1 MGRLV
6 GSGPVAI
13 LLPLVL
19 LAGAAGLGWEVLW
32 ALQST
37 LALGQGAKGAA
48 VTLAATMGGMAVGSL
63 AMGRWVHGRD
73 VVAGRLYGAL
83 EIAIGLWGLALLPAF
98 ALVERLD
105 GWTWQ
110 HSPAI
115 AGIARVAAI
124 AIVLGP
130 PAVAMGATLP
140 LFVRLGRGRT
150 SAVYAANVVG
160 AATGALVLAFAL
172 VPMLGVHDTIR
183 VLSAVDVAVGVIALA
198 LLRERVSVPEP
209 PLRESFLVR
218 DATLLALATGFA
230 TFTLEVAWFRVL
242 RAAFNSTTEGF
253 AIMLSSFLVAIAGAA
268 AMAPALARRGI
279 SPARMVLG
287 AGLLVLGTTP
297 VIERYPLFVPTVGPY
312 YTVLVP
318 LWILQC
324 IAICGPAIAFLGTAL
339 PNILDA
345 APARAPTLYA
355 INTAGAVAGSLVAAW
370 ILLPTIGLGPTSW
383 LVGGLLVAVAFRG
396 LQGWERSLTWLAV
409 PALGLALVLRPSLEQ
424 RVTLGFLRSDVGQ
437 VLAHDDTPDGTLA
450 VVAIPSQRMLVID
463 GFVAAGEA
471 RLAHYMAWMGRL
483 PMMLAGDPERA
494 LVICFGTGQTAHA
507 VLTEGA
513 AQLDIVDVNPGVFAL
528 ADQFPS
534 NGGVLHD
541 PRVRTIAM
549 DGRAWLRR
557 NDATYDVI
565 TMEPMAPFQAGV
577 NALYSKEFYE
587 LARRRLAPDGVV
599 AQWLPFHLVPQR
611 GARSIVAAFLAVFPN
626 AMLWFDPIDHTGI
639 LLGTPAETPIGR
651 DWPGLDRDVARD
663 LARRAILGTVQL
675 GAADLQQFS
684 QGAVPVTDDNQALAY
699 GRLPAEL
706 MTGTPMLW
714 PNLVEIQQ
722 LFEAL

>member
-1 MGRLV
+1 
-6 GSGPVAI
+6 VAI

-32 ALQST
+32 ALEST

-63 AMGRWVHGRD
+63 AMGRWLQGRD
-73 VVAGRLYGAL
+73 VVAGRIYGAL

-98 ALVERLD
+98 AIVERLD

-110 HSPAI
+110 HVPA
-115 AGIARVAAI
+115 ATGLARVAAI

-130 PAVAMGATLP
+130 PAAAMGATFP

-172 VPMLGVHDTIR
+172 VPTLGVHDTIR
-183 VLSAVDVAVGVIALA
+183 VLSATDVSVGFAALL
-198 LLRERVSVPEP
+198 LLRERVSVPAP
-209 PLRESFLVR
+209 PLRESLLVR
-218 DATLLALATGFA
+218 DATLLAVATGFA

-253 AIMLSSFLVAIAGAA
+253 AIMLSSFLVAIAFAA
-268 AMAPALARRGI
+268 AIAPALARRGI

-297 VIERYPLFVPTVGPY
+297 AIERYPLFVPTVGPY
-312 YTVLVP
+312 YTMLVP
-318 LWILQC
+318 LWLFQC
-324 IAICGPAIAFLGTAL
+324 IGICGPAIAFLGTAL
-339 PNILDA
+339 PTILDA

-370 ILLPTIGLGPTSW
+370 ILLPAIGLGPTSW

-409 PALGLALVLRPSLEQ
+409 PALAVALLLRPNLEQ
-424 RVTLGFLRSDVGQ
+424 RVTLGFLRSDVGT
-437 VLAHDDTPDGTLA
+437 VIAHDDTPDGTLA
-450 VVAIPSQRMLVID
+450 VVEVPGQRMLVID

-471 RLAHYMAWMGRL
+471 HLAHYMAWMGRL
-483 PMMLAGDPERA
+483 PMMLVKEPAHA

-513 AQLDIVDVNPGVFAL
+513 TRLDIVDVNPAVFGL
-528 ADQFPS
+528 ADHFPS
-534 NGGVLHD
+534 NGGVVHD
-541 PRVRTIAM
+541 PRVETIAM

-557 NDATYDVI
+557 TDATYDVI

-577 NALYSKEFYE
+577 NALYSTEFYE

-599 AQWLPFHLVPQR
+599 AQWLPLHLVPQR
-611 GARSIVAAFLAVFPN
+611 GARSIVAAFLKVFPN
-626 AMLWFDPIDHTGI
+626 AMLWFDPYDHTGV
-639 LLGTPAETPIGR
+639 LLGTPGEAPIGR
-651 DWPGLDRDVARD
+651 EWPGLERDVVRD
-663 LARRAILGTVQL
+663 LPRTAILGTVRL
-675 GAADLQQFS
+675 DAADLRLFS
-684 QGAVPVTDDNQALAY
+684 EGAVPVTDDNQALAY

-706 MTGTPMLW
+706 LTGTSMLW
-714 PNLVEIQQ
+714 PNLTEIQH